1 MGAGN
6 PVATQYRNNLV
17 PTLTVYVGPG
27 GFKLTLGGS
36 MVIYYTYNLIMIM
49 NVCSYTLAKI

>member
-27 GFKLTLGGS
+27 GFKFTLGGS
-36 MVIYYTYNLIMIM
+36 MVVYIHKQVYHNHGHT
-49 NVCSYTLAKI
+49 